1 MCKIKQAKI
10 INSTRDYPANKKAY
24 VIRYNHIYIY
34 ILYLCM
40 YFKKKDTQSIEMF
53 MYTVFD
59 IHGLFTPKQYIQH
72 PAESDKQVARGNR
85 TH

>member
-1 MCKIKQAKI
+1 
-10 INSTRDYPANKKAY
+10 
-24 VIRYNHIYIY
+24 
-34 ILYLCM
+34 M
-40 YFKKKDTQSIEMF
+40 YFKKIDTQSIEMF

-85 TH
+85 THWIMYR